1 MKGPPPNH
9 RAVQL
14 LAASWRSVPVRAAL
28 ALVLVT
34 AITGWC
40 VWAIPC
46 RAQRAFQRSTA
57 GQMIELYDQVAP
69 QVEQRNQEVAELA
82 GP

>member
-1 MKGPPPNH
+1 MKRPPLNLQ
-9 RAVQL
+9 AAQL

-34 AITGWC
+34 AITAWC
-40 VWAIPC
+40 VGAIPG

-57 GQMIELYDQVAP
+57 GQMIELYEQVAP